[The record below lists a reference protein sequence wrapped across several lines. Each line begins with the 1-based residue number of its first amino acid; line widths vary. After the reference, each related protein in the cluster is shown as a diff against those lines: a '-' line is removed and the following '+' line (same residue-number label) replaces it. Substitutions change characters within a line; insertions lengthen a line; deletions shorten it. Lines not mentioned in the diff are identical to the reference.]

1 MNSLIEEQLKVKNN
15 NDRIPNLT
23 NEDLIE
29 LAPFSIYLLSTP
41 FTLPKILHLDGILS
55 FRINLGWFPADHLRA
70 I

>member
-29 LAPFSIYLLSTP
+29 LAPPLFISWAPLSP
-41 FTLPKILHLDGILS
+41 FPKSSTLMKLFPLIN
-55 FRINLGWFPADHLRA
+55 FRWFHADHLRA
-70 I
+70 T